1 LSALHIQAGPEDSGE
16 RLDRFLPGALEKEG
30 QLVSRA
36 ELQRWIRDGSVLV
49 NGNRVK
55 PKHAVLEGER
65 ITVAEPLEVPLELQ
79 PEEIPLS
86 ILFEDEDIV
95 VVDKQPGLVVHP
107 GSGNAAGTL
116 VNGLLFHC
124 QGKLCDLAGEDRP
137 GIVHRLDKDTSGCLV
152 VAKSELA
159 YHSLVAQFSGRETG
173 KEYIAVGKGTPPN
186 TEGTL
191 VTQIG
196 RNPNNRQKMAV
207 VEAPSGKEA
216 VTDYRVLRSDG
227 QGAWTSYSCVI
238 HTGRTHQIRVHLKE
252 CLRTPILGDVIYGSH
267 GKEEV
272 KVDRLML
279 HAWKLSIRHPLTAET
294 LNLEAPLPDE
304 FLAFLP

>member
-1 LSALHIQAGPEDSGE
+1 M
-16 RLDRFLPGALEKEG
+16 
-30 QLVSRA
+30 VSRA

-49 NGNRVK
+49 DGNRVK
-55 PKHAVLEGER
+55 PKYAVLEGQE
-65 ITVAEPLEVPLELQ
+65 ITVAEPEEVVLELQ

-86 ILFEDEDIV
+86 ILFEDEDII

-107 GSGNAAGTL
+107 GSGNATGTL

-124 QGKLCDLAGEDRP
+124 QGELCDLAGEDRP

-173 KEYIAVGKGTPPN
+173 KEYIVVGKGTPPN
-186 TEGTL
+186 TEGSLT
-191 VTQIG
+191 TQIG

-207 VEAPSGKEA
+207 VEASSGKEA
-216 VTDYRVLRSDG
+216 VTDYRVLRSDENG
-227 QGAWTSYSCVI
+227 RWTSYSCVI

-252 CLRTPILGDVIYGSH
+252 CLRTPILGDVIYGPQ
-267 GKEEV
+267 GKQEV
-272 KVDRLML
+272 IVVRLML

-294 LNLEAPLPDE
+294 MQFEAPLPDE
-304 FLAFLP
+304 FLVFLP